1 MNCILIF
8 VKEKLLMQLAIP
20 SSFTLT
26 DSWPCRVLI
35 SLAGSFLIALGAKV
49 SLTLPFSPVPF
60 TCQTLAVLFLGITL
74 GSRQAAAATLLY
86 LLEGTCGLPVFSPLI
101 AQPLI
106 LIGPKA
112 GYLLAMPLQAYL
124 AGKASSQ
131 KSMQDNL
138 VILTLACLLVLA
150 LGASILAIFVGGKNA
165 IYLGLYPFLFSEV
178 LKIFIAMGYL
188 NSRKIQR

>member
-8 VKEKLLMQLAIP
+8 VKEKLPMQLAIP

-26 DSWPCRVLI
+26 DSWLCRLLI

-60 TCQTLAVLFLGITL
+60 TCQTLAVLFLGVTL

-86 LLEGTCGLPVFSPLI
+86 LLQGSCGLPVFSPLI

-112 GYLLAMPLQAYL
+112 GYLLAMPLQAYI

-131 KSMQDNL
+131 QSIRNNL
-138 VILTLACLLVLA
+138 VILALACLLVLI

-165 IYLGLYPFLFSEV
+165 IYMGAYPFLFSEA
-178 LKIFIAMGYL
+178 LKIFITMGYL
-188 NSRKIQR
+188 TSRKIQR

>member
-1 MNCILIF
+1 
-8 VKEKLLMQLAIP
+8 MQLAIP